1 MGNQGDGDNSGGSW
15 GQKINLP
22 QAVLKNPPF
31 HIMGSN
37 VADSNYNSFKGWS
50 DFHNNNSK
58 HHFFPSMISM
68 GYLAQFQQP
77 WNDDQIKSPLESP
90 TKKTSHRRSASDSP
104 PFLEAP
110 IDCFADSDELG
121 CRRDVSVSLRES
133 MDFDRLEEIQP
144 MSIFSDS
151 KPFRKRK
158 DQVDGSTVTAPSI
171 SGNLASLSD
180 HNSFKEPPMLEAKLN
195 VSSQFR
201 SEPEVDSICK
211 GEQDNQPVKIES
223 SETTPP
229 DLKVDKKKIKRIIA
243 NRQSAQRSRIRKLH
257 YISELEE
264 TVTAL
269 EVEVSTLSPQVAFL
283 DHRRATL
290 NIDNSALKA
299 RIAALVQEKIFKDE
313 HSEALKTE
321 LQRLEQL
328 YQQQQQMHCRQQRIE
343 HAISSNAAFD
353 FQQH

>member
-1 MGNQGDGDNSGGSW
+1 MASQGDGDNSGGNR
-15 GQKINLP
+15 GQKTNLHQP
-22 QAVLKNPPF
+22 VLKNPPF
-31 HIMGSN
+31 HTIGSN
-37 VADSNYNSFKGWS
+37 VVDSNCNSFKGWS
-50 DFHNNNSK
+50 DFPFHNNNSK
-58 HHFFPSMISM
+58 HQFFPSV
-68 GYLAQFQQP
+68 GYLAHFQPP
-77 WNDDQIKSPLESP
+77 WNDDLIKSPLESP
-90 TKKTSHRRSASDSP
+90 TKKTSHRRSASDSL

-110 IDCFADSDELG
+110 IDCFADVDELD
-121 CRRDVSVSLRES
+121 CRQDVSLPLRES
-133 MDFDRLEEIQP
+133 MDSENLEEIQP
-144 MSIFSDS
+144 MSIFSDVEAFQ
-151 KPFRKRK
+151 KQK
-158 DQVDGSTVTAPSI
+158 DQADGSTVTAPSI
-171 SGNLASLSD
+171 SGSLVSLSD
-180 HNSFKEPPMLEAKLN
+180 HNSFKDPLMLEAKLN

-201 SEPEVDSICK
+201 SEPEDASICK
-211 GEQDNQPVKIES
+211 GEQDDQPVKIEW

-229 DLKVDKKKIKRIIA
+229 DLKVDKKRIKRIIA

-264 TVTAL
+264 SVTAL

-283 DHRRATL
+283 DHRRAKL
-290 NIDNSALKA
+290 NIDNSILKE

-328 YQQQQQMHCRQQRIE
+328 YQQQQQMQCRQQRIE